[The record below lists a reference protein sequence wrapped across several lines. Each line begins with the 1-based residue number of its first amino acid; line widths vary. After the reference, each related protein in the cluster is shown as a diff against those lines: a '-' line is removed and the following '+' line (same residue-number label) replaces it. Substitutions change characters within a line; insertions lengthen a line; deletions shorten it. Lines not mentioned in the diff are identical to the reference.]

1 MSTDDATPTPTPAG
15 TSTGLDRRSA
25 LKKAAV
31 AGAVAWTAPT
41 ILSSTAHAAPGEGCT
56 PKCLPAGT
64 PQFSTTPIAT
74 CGGTYLVRFPLVLTG
89 GTVTCPCGG
98 TPTATVVSATTLGAL
113 NTTIAG
119 NVVVVSFVRAARGS
133 FTTNIGVEA
142 TCVDRSGDACESGV
156 CTGTISYTI
165 IGNPG
170 NDCARNN
177 VVGTNVSI
185 TC

>member
-41 ILSSTAHAAPGEGCT
+41 ILSHTAHAAPGEGCT

-64 PQFSTTPIAT
+64 PQFVTNPIDT
-74 CGGTYLVRFPLVLTG
+74 CGGTYVVRFPLQLTG
-89 GTVTCPCGG
+89 GSVTCPCGG
-98 TPTATVVSATTLGAL
+98 APIARVLTATTLGAL
-113 NTTIAG
+113 STTIAG
-119 NVVVVSFVRAARGS
+119 NVVVVSFTRRARGA
-133 FTTNIGVEA
+133 FRTNISVEA

-156 CTGTISYTI
+156 CTGAITYTI

-170 NDCARNN
+170 NDCAQTN